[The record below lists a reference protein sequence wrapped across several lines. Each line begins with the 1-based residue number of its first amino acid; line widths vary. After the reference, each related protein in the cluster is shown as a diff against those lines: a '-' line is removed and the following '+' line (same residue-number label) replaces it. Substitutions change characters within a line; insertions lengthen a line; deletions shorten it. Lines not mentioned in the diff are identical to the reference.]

1 MIELVRFLIKN
12 IIGNDEFEIEEETEG
27 ERINYLVKA
36 KPENI
41 GLIIGK
47 EGKTIK
53 NIRRIA
59 AIRAT
64 LENKVINIAVSEL

>member
-1 MIELVRFLIKN
+1 MTELIKFMIKK
-12 IIGNDEFEIEEETEG
+12 IIGSDEFTVDEETEG

-36 KPENI
+36 KPESI

-64 LENKVINIAVSEL
+64 LENKLINITVSEL